1 MPNVTKAPLNTE
13 FAKKIC
19 NAYNEGTSA
28 GVKITPKR
36 LIEPKIAEHLAN
48 KLILGNSL
56 KSN

>member
-56 KSN
+56 EK